1 MTSRKRPL
9 SPHLQIYKPQITTFT
24 SILHRAT
31 GIFLYIGVIVMC
43 WAIVHY
49 SYQINIE
56 MEGGEAECYCPWKNI
71 IHYIVYLAILGWTFS
86 LYYHLCNGIRHLFW
100 DIGKGFEI
108 NTAKKTGISVI
119 TISLLLTALST
130 LIVLSKN

>member
-100 DIGKGFEI
+100 DIGKGFKI

-119 TISLLLTALST
+119 IISFILTAFSI